1 MESPRHTIN
10 SLFEQLGLDACD
22 EAIAAFITAQETIPA
37 PVPLYDGAMWNASQS
52 AFLRE
57 AVADDADWAE
67 VVDQLDVLLRGKE
80 Q

>member
-10 SLFEQLGLDACD
+10 SLFEQLGLSASD
-22 EAIAAFITAQETIPA
+22 EAIAAFIAAEDNIPA

-52 AFLRE
+52 ALLRE

-67 VVDQLDVLLRGKE
+67 VVDQLDVLLRDKA

>member
-1 MESPRHTIN
+1 MESPMHTIN
-10 SLFEQLGLDACD
+10 SLFEQLGLDARD
-22 EAIAAFITAQETIPA
+22 DAIAAFIAAQQAIPA
-37 PVPLYDGAMWNASQS
+37 PVSLHDGTMWNASQS

-67 VVDQLDVLLRGKE
+67 VVDQLDVLLRGNE